1 LSSPA
6 LMRLMNMAVQQGS
19 LPRKRPGTT
28 WKMTDKEDKRVEQ
41 HAAELLELFYPIHY
55 RGNMAVEDAMRGK
68 LTRKEAAII
77 WLIHSAGEDGS
88 EMRRKEIVAR
98 LQDWFDVSSPAVTKA
113 LRHMARPP
121 LSLVRLVED
130 AASGREKRVRFT
142 SQGQRFVVGMIAR
155 GQDFLRKVVEQLP
168 DQQVRDGIEFLR
180 AGVAAY
186 ERVHA
191 QAGNADARGLPGKV
205 RSPGKLA
212 LDLCD
217 ESDPQLIGPNPS

>member
-1 LSSPA
+1 
-6 LMRLMNMAVQQGS
+6 MARVASEVCPQQT
-19 LPRKRPGTT
+19 RPIG
-28 WKMTDKEDKRVEQ
+28 KMAEKEDKQVEQ

-55 RGNMAVEDAMRGK
+55 RGNMAVEDAMRAK

-77 WLIHSAGEDGS
+77 WLIRSAGEEGI

-130 AASGREKRVRFT
+130 AASGREKRVRLT
-142 SQGQRFVVGMIAR
+142 PQGQRFVLGMITR
-155 GQDFLRKVVEQLP
+155 GQDFLQRVVEQLP

-191 QAGNADARGLPGKV
+191 QAANADAKGLPGKA
-205 RSPGKLA
+205 RSPAKPGNLQA
-212 LDLCD
+212 RAPINGSEPLED
-217 ESDPQLIGPNPS
+217 EPAQTPRTPV

>member
-1 LSSPA
+1 VATTPA
-6 LMRLMNMAVQQGS
+6 PTAE
-19 LPRKRPGTT
+19 
-28 WKMTDKEDKRVEQ
+28 MTEKDDKRVEQ

-77 WLIHSAGEDGS
+77 WLIRSAGEGGI

-130 AASGREKRVRFT
+130 AASGREKRVRLT
-142 SQGQRFVVGMIAR
+142 PQGQRFVLGMIAR
-155 GQDFLRKVVEQLP
+155 GQHFLQKVVEQLP
-168 DQQVRDGIEFLR
+168 DQQVCDGIEFLR

-191 QAGNADARGLPGKV
+191 AAADADPKRLLAKGRSVAKSPSNLSDEV
-205 RSPGKLA
+205 RVPTNGSQPMIE
-212 LDLCD
+212 D
-217 ESDPQLIGPNPS
+217 EPA

>member
-1 LSSPA
+1 
-6 LMRLMNMAVQQGS
+6 METMIE
-19 LPRKRPGTT
+19 
-28 WKMTDKEDKRVEQ
+28 KEDKQAEQ
-41 HAAELLELFYPIHY
+41 YAAELLELFYPIHY

-77 WLIHSAGEDGS
+77 WLIRSAGEDGI

-130 AASGREKRVRFT
+130 AASGREKRVRLT
-142 SQGQRFVVGMIAR
+142 SQGQRFVLGMITR

-168 DQQVRDGIEFLR
+168 DQQVLMARVSPQGCAQQLTCTTECWCQSTAQSGWMMIRLLR
-180 AGVAAY
+180 I
-186 ERVHA
+186 
-191 QAGNADARGLPGKV
+191 RGRPSDSFPPG
-205 RSPGKLA
+205 RRHT
-212 LDLCD
+212 
-217 ESDPQLIGPNPS
+217 Q

>member
-1 LSSPA
+1 
-6 LMRLMNMAVQQGS
+6 MAGIASDVY
-19 LPRKRPGTT
+19 RNNPGRT
-28 WKMTDKEDKRVEQ
+28 KEMAEKEDKQVEQ

-55 RGNMAVEDAMRGK
+55 RGNMAVEDAMRAK

-77 WLIHSAGEDGS
+77 WLIRSAGEDGS

-130 AASGREKRVRFT
+130 VASGREKRVRLT
-142 SQGQRFVVGMIAR
+142 PQGQRFVLGMIAR
-155 GQDFLRKVVEQLP
+155 GQDFLQKVVEQLP
-168 DQQVRDGIEFLR
+168 HQQVRDGIEFLR

-186 ERVHA
+186 ERIHA
-191 QAGNADARGLPGKV
+191 QAATSEAKSPNSKARFPV
-205 RSPGKLA
+205 KL
-212 LDLCD
+212 
-217 ESDPQLIGPNPS
+217 GHNPEDRPINGSEPSINEPLQNPRTPA

>member
-1 LSSPA
+1 
-6 LMRLMNMAVQQGS
+6 MA
-19 LPRKRPGTT
+19 
-28 WKMTDKEDKRVEQ
+28 KMTEKEHQQLEQ
-41 HAAELLELFYPIHY
+41 HSAELLELFYPVHY

-68 LTRKEAAII
+68 LTRKEAAIM
-77 WLIHSAGEDGS
+77 WLIRSVGEDGR

-113 LRHMARPP
+113 LRHMSRPP

-142 SQGQRFVVGMIAR
+142 PQGQRFVLGMIAR
-155 GQDFLRKVVEQLP
+155 GQEFLRKVVEQLP

-186 ERVHA
+186 EHIHA
-191 QAGNADARGLPGKV
+191 ERPNLNGKNLSDSRPGGEGVPAHRIEEPPASDDPGLRPEDPRDQV
-205 RSPGKLA
+205 SRSPM
-212 LDLCD
+212 
-217 ESDPQLIGPNPS
+217 

>member
-1 LSSPA
+1 
-6 LMRLMNMAVQQGS
+6 MIEQ
-19 LPRKRPGTT
+19 
-28 WKMTDKEDKRVEQ
+28 EDKQAEQ
-41 HAAELLELFYPIHY
+41 DAAELLELFYPIHY

-77 WLIHSAGEDGS
+77 WLIRSAGEDGI

-130 AASGREKRVRFT
+130 AASGREKRVRLT
-142 SQGQRFVVGMIAR
+142 SQGQRFVLGMIAR

-168 DQQVRDGIEFLR
+168 GEQVRDGIEFLR

-191 QAGNADARGLPGKV
+191 QAADSKSQSARV
-205 RSPGKLA
+205 RSPANLHDEVLA
-212 LDLCD
+212 PISGAERSEDD
-217 ESDPQLIGPNPS
+217 EVAQHPRPLV

>member
-1 LSSPA
+1 
-6 LMRLMNMAVQQGS
+6 MAGKDQKQ
-19 LPRKRPGTT
+19 L
-28 WKMTDKEDKRVEQ
+28 EQ
-41 HAAELLELFYPIHY
+41 FAAELLELFYPIHY

-77 WLIHSAGEDGS
+77 WLIHSAGEAGS

-113 LRHMARPP
+113 LRHMARSP

-130 AASGREKRVRFT
+130 AASGREKRVRLT
-142 SQGQRFVVGMIAR
+142 SQGQRFVLGMIAR
-155 GQDFLRKVVEQLP
+155 GQDFLQKVVEQLP
-168 DQQVRDGIEFLR
+168 DRQVRDGIEFLR

-191 QAGNADARGLPGKV
+191 EAASVETKGPPGRARTPAKLSGNLEGDAPTNGSEPIASEPAQNPRP
-205 RSPGKLA
+205 LA
-212 LDLCD
+212 
-217 ESDPQLIGPNPS
+217 

>member
-1 LSSPA
+1 MIYAGDDSRP
-6 LMRLMNMAVQQGS
+6 QQE
-19 LPRKRPGTT
+19 
-28 WKMTDKEDKRVEQ
+28 MTEKAEKAEQ

-77 WLIHSAGEDGS
+77 WLIRSAGEGGI

-130 AASGREKRVRFT
+130 AASGREKRVRLT
-142 SQGQRFVVGMIAR
+142 TQGQRFVLGMITR
-155 GQDFLRKVVEQLP
+155 GQDFLYKVVEQLP

-191 QAGNADARGLPGKV
+191 QAADADAKSLAIKARSTAKLPAHLQDDTLTPINGAKTLEDD
-205 RSPGKLA
+205 SA
-212 LDLCD
+212 
-217 ESDPQLIGPNPS
+217 QNPRTPV

>member
-1 LSSPA
+1 
-6 LMRLMNMAVQQGS
+6 MEE
-19 LPRKRPGTT
+19 K
-28 WKMTDKEDKRVEQ
+28 DKRAEQ

-55 RGNMAVEDAMRGK
+55 RGNMAVEDAMRAK

-77 WLIHSAGEDGS
+77 WLIRSAGEDGS

-121 LSLVRLVED
+121 LNLVRLVED
-130 AASGREKRVRFT
+130 AASGREKRVRLT
-142 SQGQRFVVGMIAR
+142 PQGQRFVLGMITR

-180 AGVAAY
+180 AGIAAY

-191 QAGNADARGLPGKV
+191 QAANFDNKSLPGKGRAPV
-205 RSPGKLA
+205 KPPANLPVDA
-212 LDLCD
+212 LTPINGVEPLED
-217 ESDPQLIGPNPS
+217 EPADNPRPPV